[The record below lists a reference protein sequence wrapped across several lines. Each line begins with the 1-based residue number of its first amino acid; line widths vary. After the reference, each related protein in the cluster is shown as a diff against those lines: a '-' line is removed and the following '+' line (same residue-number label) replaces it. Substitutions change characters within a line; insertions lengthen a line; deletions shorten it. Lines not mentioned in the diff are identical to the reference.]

1 MITRN
6 RGSKMWVRRIA
17 VAALAVILYG
27 APPQFAGGPAAQGNH
42 PQASKTPPGAASSDE
57 QPGKAQ
63 PASTP
68 GSSSGEKHPKCPYTT
83 QECLN
88 SMARRLKSAG
98 WIGIEYEPKDP
109 AGLRVTKVVPGSPA
123 EKAGLQPG
131 DILFALN
138 GVEMK
143 SENDD
148 ALMKARKEWK
158 PGQAVQ
164 YTIKRNGAAK
174 QVEVV
179 LGEWPAD
186 ILARYIGEHML
197 EHAQWD
203 AEDAAKAKTG
213 PPPKK

>member
-1 MITRN
+1 MS
-6 RGSKMWVRRIA
+6 GPRIA
-17 VAALAVILYG
+17 TAALAGMLAG
-27 APPQFAGGPAAQGNH
+27 APLLFAGPPAAPNNH
-42 PQASKTPPGAASSDE
+42 PQASKTGPGASSTAPQDT
-57 QPGKAQ
+57 P

-68 GSSSGEKHPKCPYTT
+68 ASPSGEKHAKCPYTT

-88 SMARRLKSAG
+88 SMARRLKTAG
-98 WIGIEYEPKDP
+98 WIGIEYEPTDP
-109 AGLRVTKVVPGSPA
+109 AGPRVTKVVPGSPA
-123 EKAGLQPG
+123 EKAGLLPG

-143 SENDD
+143 SASDD
-148 ALMKARKEWK
+148 AIMKARKEWK
-158 PGQAVQ
+158 PGQTVQ
-164 YTIKRNGAAK
+164 YTIKRNGASK

-203 AEDAAKAKTG
+203 AEDAAKAKTE

>member
-1 MITRN
+1 MA
-6 RGSKMWVRRIA
+6 K
-17 VAALAVILYG
+17 AALAGCLFG
-27 APPQFAGGPAAQGNH
+27 APLLFAGGPAAPNNH
-42 PQASKTPPGAASSDE
+42 PQASKTRTSDSSIAPADAPSASS
-57 QPGKAQ
+57 
-63 PASTP
+63 PA
-68 GSSSGEKHPKCPYTT
+68 SSSGESHPKCPYTT

-88 SMARRLKSAG
+88 SMAHRLKSAG

-123 EKAGLQPG
+123 EKAGLLPG

-164 YTIKRNGAAK
+164 YTIKRNGASK
-174 QVEVV
+174 QVDVV

-203 AEDAAKAKTG
+203 AEDAAKAKAA

>member
-1 MITRN
+1 ML
-6 RGSKMWVRRIA
+6 RRWASAA
-17 VAALAVILYG
+17 VAGILIG
-27 APPQFAGGPAAQGNH
+27 TPLLFAGGPVAPGNH
-42 PQASKTPPGAASSDE
+42 PQASKTGSGSPSPAPTSDSSSS
-57 QPGKAQ
+57 QPSA
-63 PASTP
+63 
-68 GSSSGEKHPKCPYTT
+68 SSSGEQHPKCPYTT

-88 SMARRLKSAG
+88 SMAHRLKSAG

-109 AGLRVTKVVPGSPA
+109 DGPKVTKVVPGSPA
-123 EKAGLQPG
+123 EKAGLLPG

-143 SENDD
+143 SANDD

-164 YTIKRNGAAK
+164 YTIKRNGASK

-203 AEDAAKAKTG
+203 AEDAAKAKAG
-213 PPPKK
+213 PPPKKK

>member
-1 MITRN
+1 M
-6 RGSKMWVRRIA
+6 SCRRIA
-17 VAALAVILYG
+17 QAALAGILLG
-27 APPQFAGGPAAQGNH
+27 TPILFAGGPVAPNNH
-42 PQASKTPPGAASSDE
+42 PQASKPGPGASSSDAPSNTAPASS
-57 QPGKAQ
+57 
-63 PASTP
+63 P
-68 GSSSGEKHPKCPYTT
+68 GSSSGEQHPKCPYTT

-88 SMARRLKSAG
+88 TMARRLKSAG

-109 AGLRVTKVVPGSPA
+109 AGPKVTKVVPGSPA

-131 DILFALN
+131 DVLFALN

-143 SENDD
+143 SENEE
-148 ALMKARKEWK
+148 ALVKARKEWK
-158 PGQAVQ
+158 PGQTVQ
-164 YTIKRNGAAK
+164 YTVKRNGAPK

-203 AEDAAKAKTG
+203 AEDAAKAKGG

>member
-6 RGSKMWVRRIA
+6 GGLTMSGLRIA
-17 VAALAVILYG
+17 VASLAVIVCG
-27 APPQFAGGPAAQGNH
+27 APLQFAGRPAPPDNH
-42 PQASKTPPGAASSDE
+42 PKVSRTPPGTPSSDDSSST
-57 QPGKAQ
+57 ART
-63 PASTP
+63 ASTP
-68 GSSSGEKHPKCPYTT
+68 TSPAGEAHPKCPYTT

-109 AGLRVTKVVPGSPA
+109 AGPRVTKVVPGSPA

-131 DILFALN
+131 DVLFALN

-143 SENDD
+143 SENED
-148 ALMKARKEWK
+148 ALVKARKEWK

-164 YTIKRNGAAK
+164 YTIKRNGASK

-203 AEDAAKAKTG
+203 AEDAAKNQ

>member
-6 RGSKMWVRRIA
+6 GGLTMSGLRIA
-17 VAALAVILYG
+17 VASLAVMLCC
-27 APPQFAGGPAAQGNH
+27 APLQLAGGTDTPNRH
-42 PQASKTPPGAASSDE
+42 PQVAKPEPGAQSSDV
-57 QPGKAQ
+57 PSSHAQ
-63 PASTP
+63 PTATP
-68 GSSSGEKHPKCPYTT
+68 GSSSGAKHPKCPYTT

-88 SMARRLKSAG
+88 SMARRLKTAG
-98 WIGIEYEPKDP
+98 WIGIEYEPTDP
-109 AGLRVTKVVPGSPA
+109 AGPKVTKVVPGSPA
-123 EKAGLQPG
+123 EKAGLLPG

-164 YTIKRNGAAK
+164 YTIKRNGASK

-203 AEDAAKAKTG
+203 AEDAAKAKAG

>member
-1 MITRN
+1 MITRI
-6 RGSKMWVRRIA
+6 GGQMMSGLRIA
-17 VAALAVILYG
+17 FAALAVLLCG
-27 APPQFAGGPAAQGNH
+27 APLLLAGPPPPGHH
-42 PQASKTPPGAASSDE
+42 PQAEKRTTGADTSVPPSSSSSAATS
-57 QPGKAQ
+57 
-63 PASTP
+63 ASP
-68 GSSSGEKHPKCPYTT
+68 SGEKHAKCPYTT

-109 AGLRVTKVVPGSPA
+109 SGPRITKVVPGSPA

-131 DILFALN
+131 DVLFALN

-148 ALMKARKEWK
+148 ALMKARKDWK

-164 YTIKRNGAAK
+164 YTIKRNGTAK
-174 QVEVV
+174 QVDVV

-203 AEDAAKAKTG
+203 AEDAAKSQ